1 MLLLLLPKKHSWQ
14 TSNDLPK
21 PSHPHFILF
30 FQNEQIINTAVSI
43 TDNASVIFG
52 GSDAPTA
59 LAGLYSIG
67 SIAMEANGAITKDV
81 TDLLEP
87 FGLDEDRIYINFF
100 DVPRANVGW
109 SRRTFAG

>member
-1 MLLLLLPKKHSWQ
+1 M
-14 TSNDLPK
+14 
-21 PSHPHFILF
+21 FLF
-30 FQNEQIINTAVSI
+30 FLYTTPKIAVSI

-59 LAGLYSIG
+59 LGNLYSIG
-67 SIAMEANGAITKDV
+67 AIGKESNGAITKDV

-87 FGLDEDRIYINFF
+87 FGLAEDRIYINFF